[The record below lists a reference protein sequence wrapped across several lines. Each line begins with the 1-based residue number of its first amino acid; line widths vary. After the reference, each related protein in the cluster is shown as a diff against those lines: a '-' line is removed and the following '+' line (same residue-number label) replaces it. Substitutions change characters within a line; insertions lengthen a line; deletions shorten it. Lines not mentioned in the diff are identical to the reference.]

1 MAEKM
6 SLRTTAENVAW
17 RRCIRD
23 VACSSVVRYSRHRG
37 CIDQKSSATDS
48 QQPCAM
54 ENQWQRWR
62 WAKLTSSVLSLVDWW
77 WWSREFDSHHCASH
91 SRTCSFINKQFNLV
105 GGKHT
110 MLCTVPCS
118 CTLCGIWLTE
128 SVISRCCICGRMFGK
143 FRSCSA
149 STDEES
155 NLQ

>member
-1 MAEKM
+1 M

-105 GGKHT
+105 GGKQAHHA
-110 MLCTVPCS
+110 MHCPLLLHFVWYLADGVGDQPLLYLWENVRKISFLLC
-118 CTLCGIWLTE
+118 LNRWGE
-128 SVISRCCICGRMFGK
+128 
-143 FRSCSA
+143 
-149 STDEES
+149 
-155 NLQ
+155 